1 MKIEVSTKSWANTAR
16 ALVIA
21 TTAILVAA
29 PVSAQ
34 FLEDAGDSQ
43 RINFS
48 GKLRMLSQRV
58 PAAACYVQAGID
70 TADTTALLLAAS
82 DEFEMITAALE
93 FGNPDIGII
102 GAEERRKTQVG
113 LGKLNE
119 LWAPVGELARST
131 AAGGATV
138 EDITSIAEHSVPLLD
153 MAKTMVTVIVGE
165 YAQPAAVLQSDAM
178 LIDIAG
184 RQRML
189 AQRMSKNV
197 CLIAAGINVEVA
209 TAELQVASETFHTSL
224 MALKTGM
231 PAAGIMPPPNDDI
244 ANGLDAVIATWVEVQ
259 PIVNSAVGGEA
270 LDAEQLS
277 IMFHGANALTG
288 MMNATVGRYSDASK
302 LGV

>member
-1 MKIEVSTKSWANTAR
+1 MNIEGFTKSWANSAR
-16 ALVIA
+16 ALVMA
-21 TTAILVAA
+21 ATAILAAA

-43 RINFS
+43 RIDFS

-58 PAAACYVQAGID
+58 PAAACYVQSGID

-82 DEFEMITAALE
+82 DEFELITAALE
-93 FGNPDIGII
+93 FGNPDLGII

-113 LGKLNE
+113 LGKLND

-138 EDITSIAEHSVPLLD
+138 EDITLMAEHSVPLLD

-178 LIDIAG
+178 LIDISG

-209 TAELQVASETFHTSL
+209 TAELRATSDTFDTSL
-224 MALKTGM
+224 NALRYGL
-231 PAAGIMPPPNDDI
+231 PAAGILPPPNDDV
-244 ANGLDAVIATWVEVQ
+244 ANGLDAVIATWAEVQ
-259 PIVNSAVGGEA
+259 PIVNRAIAGDA

-277 IMFHGANALTG
+277 IMFQNANALTG
-288 MMNATVGRYSDASK
+288 QMNSTVGLYSEASK
-302 LGV
+302 LGL